1 MVRLR
6 KPHGQHTSHDSPHR
20 PRRES
25 DEYDENDESTAPSA
39 SRLTQC
45 VDVQSFID
53 LARDTAVHGTNKKGQ
68 STLVI
73 CSMSYCDE

>member
-45 VDVQSFID
+45 VDD
-53 LARDTAVHGTNKKGQ
+53 LARDTAVHGTKKR
-68 STLVI
+68 TIYTRNLLN
-73 CSMSYCDE
+73 ELLR